1 MNSISQMPLVE
12 TLFAAAQERFSFHM
26 PGNRHGKSFPG
37 WLRDNLW
44 SLDTTELAQ
53 TGDIQNPTGKVQQAM
68 DLAASFFGAG
78 HTRFV
83 TTGTTTSLLTAL
95 ATACPYGSE
104 LILPR
109 RVHQTLLHGTALLNL
124 TPIWAEIREGEQV
137 EQALLRTLKANP
149 QARALFVTSPGYDGR
164 TVCLTELVQLADRCG
179 TIIIVDEAHGSHFAA
194 APDLLPPSAL
204 AQGADLVAM
213 SAHKTLPALTP
224 ASYLHIG
231 HKALATGKIKADK
244 LGQMLK
250 VFQTSSPSFVIAA
263 TLDYARWWLEHHGR
277 RAVENLLALIAA
289 LDRSLPPAI
298 KRIQLPGSDP
308 LRLTYDY
315 SRTGLS
321 RPQVNAIFDA
331 GRVDP
336 ELVDLTRIILIP
348 ALDTTQDET
357 KALAAVLQTVGST
370 APGTV
375 PVQIDPAAIAEEAL
389 FDQAPPSAVPCSAVL
404 FGDLKKTA
412 IPLHEADGRIA
423 AEAIVPYPPGIA
435 LIWPGEIITADRIRA
450 IKRFLAADITVYGVR
465 DPDSG
470 SVVVLE

>member
-53 TGDIQNPTGKVQQAM
+53 TGDIQNPTGKVRQAM

-95 ATACPYGSE
+95 ATACPPAE

-109 RVHQTLLHGTALLNL
+109 RSSDLAAWYGLANL

-179 TIIIVDEAHGSHFAA
+179 PIIIVDEAHGSHFAA

-277 RAVENLLALIAA
+277 QAVENLLALIAA
-289 LDRSLPPAI
+289 LDRGLPPAI

-357 KALAAVLQTVGST
+357 KALASVLQTVAST
-370 APGTV
+370 APGAV

-389 FDQAPPSAVPCSAVL
+389 FDQAPPSAVPCSVPCS
-404 FGDLKKTA
+404 GSKTA
-412 IPLHEADGRIA
+412 PLHEANGRIA

-465 DPDSG
+465 DPDSS